1 MATSRPCKTS
11 ALSRVVHNCRRVN
24 AARGRRL
31 MDVTLDETVK
41 RVLADILNIDFNEIN
56 DETST
61 QNTESWDSANH
72 IQLVAALE
80 QEFSITFDVAEFES
94 MLSFA
99 DIVAIVQSK
108 L

>member
-1 MATSRPCKTS
+1 
-11 ALSRVVHNCRRVN
+11 
-24 AARGRRL
+24 